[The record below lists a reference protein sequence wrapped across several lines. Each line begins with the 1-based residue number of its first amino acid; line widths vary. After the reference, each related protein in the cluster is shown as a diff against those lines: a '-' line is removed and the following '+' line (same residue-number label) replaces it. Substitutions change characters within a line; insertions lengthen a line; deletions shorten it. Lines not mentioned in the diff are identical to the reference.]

1 MYTIKTDGDESVK
14 ICIIDDEPLALQYLD
29 FLLNKIAG
37 VQVTGKFNNATEL
50 INHVQT
56 EDVDAVLMDIHMPDI
71 LGIDLAEQLLNIK
84 PVLNIAFVTAYNEYA
99 VRAFE
104 LNALDYILKPVQLE
118 RLQLTIERIKEKDEI
133 LHKTPL
139 KAAYHIKN
147 LGAVRFYKEESPIE
161 VKWRTSKA
169 KELFFYFLQNHR
181 NTIRKEE
188 LIDFMWTHLSWEKA
202 NSQLYST
209 VYQIRKVIQQ
219 MGFPIKIVSQE
230 ESYEITLGEEVV
242 IQSIGWKQAAWR
254 ALQENDISVKAHMK
268 LLETYQGDY
277 LQGIESD
284 WILEERK
291 EIRNI
296 WLQIVDNLIKDT
308 LQNKSPSSRN
318 ISQISALVSFDEEAR
333 ILVNEKL

>member
-1 MYTIKTDGDESVK
+1 MN
-14 ICIIDDEPLALQYLD
+14 ICIIDDEQLALEYLD
-29 FLLNKIAG
+29 FLLNKIEG
-37 VQVTGKFNNATEL
+37 VQITGKFNNAKQL

-71 LGIDLAEQLLNIK
+71 HGIDLAEQLLNIK

-104 LNALDYILKPVQLE
+104 LNALDYILKPVQLA
-118 RLQLTIERIKEKDEI
+118 RLELTIERIKKVDEK
-133 LHKTPL
+133 LHKAPL

-147 LGAVRFYKEESPIE
+147 LGAVRFYKEESPLE

-181 NTIRKEE
+181 NIIRKED
-188 LIDFMWTHLSWEKA
+188 LIDFMWAHLSWEKA

-219 MGFPIKIVSQE
+219 MGIPMKIVSRE
-230 ESYEITLGEEVV
+230 ETYEITLGEEVD
-242 IQSIGWKQAAWR
+242 IQSIGWKQEAWKT
-254 ALQENDISVKAHMK
+254 LEENHVSESACIK
-268 LLETYQGDY
+268 LLEAYQGDY
-277 LQGIESD
+277 LQGIEAD

-291 EIRNI
+291 EIREI
-296 WLQIVDNLIKDT
+296 WLQIIDNMINDT
-308 LQNKSPSSRN
+308 FQNKPPSSRN
-318 ISQISALVSFDEEAR
+318 ISQLSALVSFDKEAR
-333 ILVNEKL
+333 LLLSEKMKS